1 MMVMAHVQG
10 QVDRRPR
17 ISLTSHMFRRVM
29 HLLSPLLFLY
39 YIFPEGTLGIPNW
52 TLLVLLIGVLPL
64 VIETIRLSRRMVF
77 FGQRPHEERML
88 GSYAWSLLSSL
99 LIMLVLPQQVALP
112 IIVVYSF
119 SDPIIGEIRIWK
131 KDLVYP
137 LGFIFTALLFL
148 LFGYNLILACFAAAF
163 MLLGEAA
170 ELQGTLRLRPELIKF
185 YGLKEGGSSLGF
197 KTDDDGT
204 TQLVPALFLGLLY
217 LFAPGI
223 FPEPW
228 FHPLSVLS

>member
-1 MMVMAHVQG
+1 MLMVSVQG
-10 QVDRRPR
+10 QDDNKPR
-17 ISLTSHMFRRVM
+17 ISFSSHMFRRVM

-39 YIFPEGTLGIPNW
+39 YLFPERTFGIPKW

-64 VIETIRLSRRMVF
+64 VIETFRLSRRMVL
-77 FGQRPHEERML
+77 FGQRPHEDRAL

-131 KDLVYP
+131 KYLVYP

-148 LFGYNLILACFAAAF
+148 LFGYNLFLACFAAAF

-170 ELQGTLRLRPELIKF
+170 ELQGTLRLRPELVKF
-185 YGLKEGGSSLGF
+185 YGLKSGGHSLGF

-204 TQLVPALFLGLLY
+204 TQLVPALLLGLLY
-217 LFAPGI
+217 LFAPSV
-223 FPEPW
+223 FPQPW
-228 FHPLSVLS
+228 FHPLSLLGG

>member
-1 MMVMAHVQG
+1 MAFVKG
-10 QVDRRPR
+10 QEDRRPR
-17 ISLTSHMFRRVM
+17 ISLSSHLFRRGL

-39 YIFPEGTLGIPNW
+39 YLFPYRMFGIPTW
-52 TLLVLLIGVLPL
+52 TVLVLITGVIPL
-64 VIETIRLSRRMVF
+64 VIEVFRLTRGKVL

-88 GSYAWSLLSSL
+88 GSYAWSLWSSL

-119 SDPIIGEIRIWK
+119 SDPIVGEIRIWK

-137 LGFIFTALLFL
+137 LGFIFTAFLFV
-148 LFGYNLILACFAAAF
+148 LFGYNIFLACFAAGF
-163 MLLGEAA
+163 MLLGEAT
-170 ELQGTLRLRPELIKF
+170 ELQGTLRLRPELVKF
-185 YGLKEGGSSLGF
+185 YGLKKGGFSFGF

-217 LFAPGI
+217 LFAPSV
-223 FPEPW
+223 FPQPW
-228 FHPLSVLS
+228 FHPLSILGG

>member
-1 MMVMAHVQG
+1 MSMMINGRG
-10 QVDRRPR
+10 QLDKRPR
-17 ISLTSHMFRRVM
+17 ISLSSHMFRRMM

-39 YIFPEGTLGIPNW
+39 YLFPQRIFEIPTW
-52 TLLVLLIGVLPL
+52 TILVLIIGIVPLI
-64 VIETIRLSRRMVF
+64 IETIRLTRRKVL
-77 FGQRPHEERML
+77 FGQRPHEEKML
-88 GSYAWSLLSSL
+88 GSYAWSLWSSL
-99 LIMLVLPQQVALP
+99 LIMMVLPQQVALP

-137 LGFIFTALLFL
+137 LGFFFTALLFL
-148 LFGYNLILACFAAAF
+148 SFGYNIFLASFAAAF

-170 ELQGTLRLRPELIKF
+170 ELQGTFRLRPELVKF
-185 YGLKEGGSSLGF
+185 YGLKKGGFSFGF

-217 LFAPGI
+217 LFASSV
-223 FPEPW
+223 FPQPW
-228 FHPLSVLS
+228 FHPL